1 MQPYRVHQSAL
12 TSNRISPTLRRPSC
26 SATPPEQ
33 ISFTRSMLPL
43 VPPTKAKPRPPPSG
57 LVNSTCMMQ
66 LWTNHRRKMLN
77 GEKEEEMQFQ
87 FENTAQHRE
96 CRLTLHLGMKQHFR
110 RCWASISGGTQTDWE
125 GYGWH
130 SEAYIVFLRIGEM
143 SDTFSCPTHSFGWET
158 KKIKDSGFSY
168 LVWKR
173 RTVKM
178 EQTRKIRIWKKVD
191 ILNYIS
197 AISNFGNKQRAKE
210 REKKNHRA
218 HKPPATVVILR
229 ETCWR
234 LCLAYD
240 RWTRSVLSEWPST
253 LSPTIA
259 CTVTRQLSNL
269 PDRPRI
275 ALSVHEHV
283 RACVWVCAHVIAIVL
298 QSNTPVE
305 VQRLANY

>member
-1 MQPYRVHQSAL
+1 MVKKRKRCNFSL
-12 TSNRISPTLRRPSC
+12 RTLHSTGNAD
-26 SATPPEQ
+26 SHYIWEWNNTLEGVELAYQGE
-33 ISFTRSMLPL
+33 
-43 VPPTKAKPRPPPSG
+43 PRQ
-57 LVNSTCMMQ
+57 T
-66 LWTNHRRKMLN
+66 
-77 GEKEEEMQFQ
+77 EKDMVDIQK
-87 FENTAQHRE
+87 
-96 CRLTLHLGMKQHFR
+96 LTLCSCASERCLTLSAALHTVLAGKQ
-110 RCWASISGGTQTDWE
+110 
-125 GYGWH
+125 
-130 SEAYIVFLRIGEM
+130 
-143 SDTFSCPTHSFGWET
+143 

-210 REKKNHRA
+210 RKKKNHRA

-283 RACVWVCAHVIAIVL
+283 RVCVWVCAHVIAIVL